1 MATFES
7 NLIKKLNRHR
17 GIYSG
22 RPYQIA
28 GRIILPAGTVLA
40 TSDVLLFAPIGEN
53 QRVKKVGAYIN
64 KGSLPTATASIGFH
78 QILVDGEPA
87 VVERLGVYG
96 DDDTKYESPATNTT
110 AFASAAV
117 FSTAREV
124 IVTGGLA
131 LAGPVNLSMTVGTGG
146 TVGVDG
152 VELVCYAEFDGET
165 SERDTLGDTWNA
177 DQSYLLD

>member
-22 RPYQIA
+22 RPYEIA

-40 TSDVLLFAPIGEN
+40 STDVLLFAPIGEN

-64 KGSLPTATASIGFH
+64 KGALPTATGSIGYH
-78 QILVDGEPA
+78 QMLKNGQP
-87 VVERLGVYG
+87 VVVNRMG
-96 DDDTKYESPATNTT
+96 DFGDADTKFTSPATDTD
-110 AFASAAV
+110 AYASAAV

-124 IVTGGLA
+124 VVPDGLA

-152 VELVCYAEFDGET
+152 VEIVCYAVFDGET
-165 SERDTLGDTWNA
+165 SPVETGGDVWNA
-177 DQSYLLD
+177 DQGYLLD

>member
-40 TSDVLLFAPIGEN
+40 AADVLLFAPIGEN

-64 KGSLPTATASIGFH
+64 KGALPTATASIGHH
-78 QILVDGEPA
+78 QLLVDGQPA
-87 VVERLGVYG
+87 VVERLGPLG
-96 DDDTKYESPATNTT
+96 EADSKYTSPATNTT
-110 AFASAAV
+110 AYAAAAV

-124 IVTGGLA
+124 VVPGGLA
-131 LAGPVNLSMTVGTGG
+131 LAGPANLSMTVGTGG

-152 VELVCYAEFDGET
+152 VEIVCFAEFEGET
-165 SERDTLGDTWNA
+165 SPKDTAGDTWNA
-177 DQSYLLD
+177 DQSYLLV